1 MNHSEII
8 QLIRDLNSLKS
19 SILQL
24 NDYLLLNMESNTYHK
39 ISVYLIDKTNE
50 VNNIIEKLN
59 RMDNLVSE
67 YEMTA
72 NNIL

>member
-24 NDYLLLNMESNTYHK
+24 NDYLLLNMESDTYHK
-39 ISVYLIDKTNE
+39 ISVYLINKTKE
-50 VNNIIEKLN
+50 INNIIEKLN

-67 YEMTA
+67 YEMTV
-72 NNIL
+72 NIIS

>member
-24 NDYLLLNMESNTYHK
+24 NDYLLLNMESDTYHK
-39 ISVYLIDKTNE
+39 ISVYLINKTKE
-50 VNNIIEKLN
+50 INNIIEKLN
-59 RMDNLVSE
+59 RMDKLVSE
-67 YEMTA
+67 YEMTV
-72 NNIL
+72 NIIS

>member
-24 NDYLLLNMESNTYHK
+24 NDYLLLNMESDTYHK
-39 ISVYLIDKTNE
+39 ISVYLINKTKE
-50 VNNIIEKLN
+50 INNIIEKLN

>member
-24 NDYLLLNMESNTYHK
+24 NDYLLLNMESDKYHK
-39 ISVYLIDKTNE
+39 ISVYLINKTKE
-50 VNNIIEKLN
+50 INNIIEKLN

-67 YEMTA
+67 YEMTV
-72 NNIL
+72 NIIS